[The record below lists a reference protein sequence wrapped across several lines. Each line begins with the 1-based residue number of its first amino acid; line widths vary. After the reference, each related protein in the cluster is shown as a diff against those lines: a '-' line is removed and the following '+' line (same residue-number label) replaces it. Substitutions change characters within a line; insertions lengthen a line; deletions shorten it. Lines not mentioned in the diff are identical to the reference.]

1 MKKNRPFCKKR
12 NNISFLTI
20 SFDWPDI
27 FRAFGFPFLEDN
39 INYKNNLDW
48 RNNLGIDCLLLLLR
62 PRAGKC
68 EMKQLLL
75 VAGGLLEKKDLAA
88 ALGDFE

>member
-1 MKKNRPFCKKR
+1 MKAPTALQTNAYLVLNRPIQKQY
-12 NNISFLTI
+12 
-20 SFDWPDI
+20 W
-27 FRAFGFPFLEDN
+27 E
-39 INYKNNLDW
+39 
-48 RNNLGIDCLLLLLR
+48 
-62 PRAGKC
+62 C